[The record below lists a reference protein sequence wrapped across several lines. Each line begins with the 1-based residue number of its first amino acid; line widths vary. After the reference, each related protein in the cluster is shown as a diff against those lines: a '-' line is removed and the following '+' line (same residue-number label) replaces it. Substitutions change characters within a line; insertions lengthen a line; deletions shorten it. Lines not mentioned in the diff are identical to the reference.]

1 MAELVAEVGYPEV
14 TVTDVVGRARV
25 SKRTF
30 YQHFSDREECFLA
43 TYVALAELPLLRIG
57 EVIADPA
64 VQELGTRE
72 QIGRATGAY
81 LEAMAERPRLTRAL
95 LTQVAS
101 TGARGRRVRREVLH
115 RFADRLVDL
124 SDDAHARHPEVRP
137 MTRPMA
143 LAVVG
148 GINELVLDAVDR
160 DDGPAGPVEGGPGAE
175 EGRSVLGPVL
185 GSEGPAW
192 GDAGALTELAS
203 TVTDL
208 VVAVLTAPS

>member
-81 LEAMAERPRLTRAL
+81 LEAMAEQPRLTRAL

-101 TGARGRRVRREVLH
+101 TGARGRQVRREVLL

-124 SDDAHARHPEVRP
+124 SDEAHSRHPEVRP

-160 DDGPAGPVEGGPGAE
+160 DAGPGEPAADAGAI
-175 EGRSVLGPVL
+175 RSVLGAGPE
-185 GSEGPAW
+185 SDGPAW
-192 GDAGALTELAS
+192 GDAGALSELAT